1 MKKEDNIWLHKK
13 DSIYSCFHE
22 KILWKWNWK
31 ILIKNGATRAKIFKM
46 CFHTKWRR
54 RDDRDEMTKFIY
66 IYYYYTI
73 KQKQERRRRKKWE
86 KVSKGTSKLNK
97 QKIPQN
103 YYYILLLRVLLWKK
117 LDSLKFF
124 GPTMFDFED
133 IFTDISE
140 VSSKI
145 YEIQTY
151 YVVQKV

>member
-1 MKKEDNIWLHKK
+1 MQSSCVVTLKSNLPNTKQMKKKHEIEPKKVWPKKEKKKKNDIKKDSNSNQIYKMFWKKNMKKEDNIWLHKK

-73 KQKQERRRRKKWE
+73 KQKQDRRRKKNE
-86 KVSKGTSKLNK
+86 KKSRKEQAN
-97 QKIPQN
+97 
-103 YYYILLLRVLLWKK
+103 
-117 LDSLKFF
+117 
-124 GPTMFDFED
+124 
-133 IFTDISE
+133 
-140 VSSKI
+140 
-145 YEIQTY
+145 
-151 YVVQKV
+151 